1 MGAALRLVL
10 KLAVAA
16 ALGFGA
22 WLAWHL
28 HTPRPLPVTPLEFA
42 ITQGSSLRATAVQL
56 HDAGLIPNPWAFV
69 LLGRILGRAGEIKA
83 GHYQVSEPM
92 SPRALLDLVT
102 HGMVTQSA
110 IKFIEGWTLKQVRR
124 ALDEHP
130 DLKHETPAL
139 SEAQLAQAVGVAEGG
154 VEGLI
159 FPDTYYFPKGAS
171 DLSVLKRAYRSME
184 QELAAAWSARA
195 PDLPLASPYEGLIL
209 ASIVEK
215 ETGVAAERSMISGVF
230 VNRLKRGMRL
240 ETDPAVIYGLGE
252 AFDGNLRKRDLLAD
266 TPYNTYTRAGLPPT
280 PIAMPGQASLEA
292 ALNPTRTNALYFVAR
307 GDGTSHFSATL
318 AEHERAVTKYQRKR

>member
-1 MGAALRLVL
+1 MGARLRLL
-10 KLAVAA
+10 FKLAVAA
-16 ALGFGA
+16 ALGFGG

-28 HTPRPLPVTPLEFA
+28 HAPRPLPATPLEFA
-42 ITQGSSLRATAVQL
+42 ISEGSSLRATAVQL
-56 HDAGLIPNPWAFV
+56 QDAGLIANPWAFV

-83 GHYQVSEPM
+83 GHYQVSDPM

-102 HGMVTQSA
+102 RGMVTQSA
-110 IKFIEGWTLKQVRR
+110 IKFIEGWNLKQVRG
-124 ALDEHP
+124 ALAEHP
-130 DLKHETPAL
+130 DLRHDTPVL
-139 SEAQLAQAVGVAEGG
+139 SDAQLAQAVGATEPSL
-154 VEGLI
+154 EGLI
-159 FPDTYYFPKGAS
+159 FPDTYYFPKGAT
-171 DLSVLKRAYRSME
+171 DLSVLKRAYRGMQ
-184 QELAAAWSARA
+184 QELTAAWSARA
-195 PDLPLASPYEGLIL
+195 PDLPLGNPYEGLIL

-215 ETGVAAERSMISGVF
+215 ETGSAAERPMIAGVF

-252 AFDGNLRKRDLLAD
+252 SFDGNLRKRDLLAD

-280 PIAMPGQASLEA
+280 PIAMPGQASLQA

-307 GDGTSHFSATL
+307 GDGTSQFSATL